1 MSIITLF
8 FNKIKKTFFSKESFT
23 NFIYGYTVKVEQEK
37 PKIEKKLVK
46 PYSIKQTPKP
56 LKTNKKVIQQ
66 GEERKLIL
74 LNQYKESLEK
84 AIKKNIFYLIQLRVA
99 FVKNNVNAIHIK
111 KINDLIWQSEGNIN
125 IMYKLK
131 IEAIY
136 YRSTLDMIK
145 NHTKII
151 QELIKESIV

>member
-8 FNKIKKTFFSKESFT
+8 FNIIKKTFFSKESFT
-23 NFIYGYTVKVEQEK
+23 NFIHGYTVKVEQDK
-37 PKIEKKLVK
+37 QTLEKKLVK
-46 PYSIKQTPKP
+46 HYSIPKQPQT

-74 LNQYKESLEK
+74 LKHYKDSLEK
-84 AIKKNIFYLIQLRVA
+84 AIKKNIFYLIQLRAA
-99 FVKNNVNAIHIK
+99 FVKNNVNPVHIK